1 MTWDVIRCDAETV
14 ALDLDDA
21 EYLLGPDDASDL
33 GAALMAA
40 AEADMTDAD
49 AYDAQLG
56 AWEMRTDR

>member
-1 MTWDVIRCDAETV
+1 MTWDVIRCDAATV
-14 ALDLDDA
+14 ALALDGT
-21 EYLLGPDDASDL
+21 EYLLGPDDASEM

-49 AYDAQLG
+49 AYDAELG

>member
-1 MTWDVIRCDAETV
+1 MTWSVVRCDAETV
-14 ALDLDDA
+14 ALELDGT
-21 EYLLGPDDASDL
+21 EYLLGPDDASEM

-49 AYDAQLG
+49 AYDAAER